1 VILGLLLL
9 AAKSKG
15 EDVTMDDD
23 WWKLGGHLSSTV
35 PSAPMIFF
43 GDLKEPSA
51 ATTCSTC
58 HSHTSHDIGRAAL
71 HLIPAQGNRSFVVL
85 LLPFAQ
91 HLHKTTQGHSD
102 AALLLLLIATLL
114 MPLRPLMCCCCF
126 FGRRASLAARATA
139 RSSAMHLLLE
149 VFGLFLCELRTDRR

>member
-1 VILGLLLL
+1 
-9 AAKSKG
+9 
-15 EDVTMDDD
+15 MDDE
-23 WWKLGGHLSSTV
+23 WWEMGGHLSSTV

-102 AALLLLLIATLL
+102 AALLLLLLLLLLLIATLL

-139 RSSAMHLLLE
+139 RSSAMHLSE
-149 VFGLFLCELRTDRR
+149 VFGLFLCELRTDLR